1 MRNETIM
8 EENEEK
14 RVKAAAN
21 KFKVFSIEP
30 TSRKISLKKELD
42 IISKEKV
49 KALKEFKTKTM
60 INNSKEIQG
69 LQLTSQP
76 VSESP
81 STRALTTKQSLK
93 DVTAVVKRHSKIKR
107 STTLKNLKEDKLMIV
122 DSEDEES
129 DD

>member
-69 LQLTSQP
+69 L
-76 VSESP
+76 
-81 STRALTTKQSLK
+81 
-93 DVTAVVKRHSKIKR
+93 
-107 STTLKNLKEDKLMIV
+107 
-122 DSEDEES
+122 
-129 DD
+129 